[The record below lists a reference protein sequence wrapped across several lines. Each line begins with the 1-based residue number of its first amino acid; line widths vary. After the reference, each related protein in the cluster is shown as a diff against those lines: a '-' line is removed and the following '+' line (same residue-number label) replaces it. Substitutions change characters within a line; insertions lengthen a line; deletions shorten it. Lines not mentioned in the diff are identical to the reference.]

1 MMKLCLLFILICIT
15 QNDDDDPC
23 LGETDKNKCF
33 SIKLETPGA
42 QCCLSNGK
50 CFSIS
55 LIPFLL
61 GSDIVYKSI
70 EKEIYKY
77 NRYGEFT
84 GECKSGKI
92 SLANKDMEL
101 TEAEQEIVKL
111 NNYCLNYH
119 ENAKNGVSKLESKEN
134 CFNAKILDSS
144 NELGLEC
151 GFYDF
156 TFISQYG
163 EKTIKTCFLL
173 NPSILSQSTVDDG
186 TKLIM
191 NHIAKDLF
199 LNSEYT
205 SFTSKIYSSTGIS
218 KIYNST
224 KETLEDIPNSSKII
238 ISKNLFLLFLIII
251 L

>member
-1 MMKLCLLFILICIT
+1 MMKICLLFILICIT
-15 QNDDDDPC
+15 QNDDDPC
-23 LGETDKNKCF
+23 RRETDKNKCF
-33 SIKLETPGA
+33 SIKLETPGD
-42 QCCLSNGK
+42 QCCLSNEN

-70 EKEIYKY
+70 QKEILKY
-77 NRYGEFT
+77 NPYGEFT

-119 ENAKNGVSKLESKEN
+119 ENAKNGVSLVESKEN

-144 NELGLEC
+144 NQLGLEC

-156 TFISQYG
+156 IFISQYG

-173 NPSILSQSTVDDG
+173 NPSILSQSTIDDG

-199 LNSEYT
+199 LNSNYT
-205 SFTSKIYSSTGIS
+205 SFTSKIYSSKGIS
-218 KIYNST
+218 KIYDST
-224 KETLEDIPNSSKII
+224 KETLEDIPNSSKILI
-238 ISKNLFLLFLIII
+238 YKYLFLLFLMLI